1 MFRNMEY
8 VYAVYKEMSFSR
20 AAEKLFISQPALS
33 ATVKKVEKRI
43 GSPIF
48 DRSCSPIRLTNC
60 GKEYISCVEQ
70 IMDIEYQFSQY
81 LNQTEHLLIGSL
93 SIGANSVFASFL
105 LPSCMTAFARYY
117 PNIHVS
123 MTEANT
129 DILLDALNAGT
140 LDIVLENYDLP
151 EDMYDKHYLFTEN
164 LVLVVPKHLLLD
176 DSLSAYQ
183 LDVSQVGRPANWDA
197 VPCVPLSHFA
207 GLPFLA
213 LREGNDTRTRFD
225 QLCARYQF
233 HPDIR
238 LELDQLTTSYQA
250 ACSGLGAALISETIL
265 HHTQQPDSLCYFRLD
280 EDISSR
286 RVYFYC
292 RRKKHITRATEEFI
306 RISTEMTRE
315 DR

>member
-33 ATVKKVEKRI
+33 AMVKKVEKRI

-60 GKEYISCVEQ
+60 GKEYISCIEQ
-70 IMDIEYQFSQY
+70 IMDVEYQFSQY
-81 LNQTEHLLIGSL
+81 LNQTEHLLSARCPSAQTASL
-93 SIGANSVFASFL
+93 RLFA
-105 LPSCMTAFARYY
+105 PSCMTAFARFY
-117 PNIHVS
+117 PGIHVS

-164 LVLVVPKHLLLD
+164 LVLVVPKQLLSGDMLTE
-176 DSLSAYQ
+176 YQ
-183 LDVSQVGRPANWDA
+183 LDVSQTGRPVNWDD
-197 VPCVPLSHFA
+197 VPCVPLSRFSQ
-207 GLPFLA
+207 LPFLA

-225 QLCARYQF
+225 RLCARYHL

-265 HHTQQPDSLCYFRLD
+265 HHTAPSRILCA
-280 EDISSR
+280 ISVWTRIFLPAVFIFIAGEKSTSR
-286 RVYFYC
+286 ARWRNLFASA
-292 RRKKHITRATEEFI
+292 RK
-306 RISTEMTRE
+306 
-315 DR
+315 